1 MTPRRLAT
9 YSLAVTAA
17 ALPAYNV
24 RFHVGPLPTTLL
36 EVLILVAAATYA
48 WTLWS
53 ERRRPAARTPYD
65 IPIALFLVSG
75 IVGIVV
81 APDHVRAAG
90 IYRAYFIEAIA
101 VFYIAVDLVRT
112 RAQLQTM
119 LTVAGVA
126 ACMFAVGQIIS
137 FGIIFAHH
145 AIQIDDPPA
154 FLNTSSN
161 QAAMYIEPLLAFAAG
176 FALYAETSRQRWI
189 ALAITLLLLAAM
201 VLTLSRGGYIAV
213 AVLAGVAVLSAPRRA
228 RLWAV
233 GALAV
238 VLLAVVELPFFL
250 PRLAT
255 FAHSFAL
262 RQSIYSQALRML
274 AERPI
279 LGAGIS
285 GFPIRVAP
293 FRPTGEEIELYP
305 HNIWLTTWSE
315 LGLLGVASFAF
326 IFLGLLYR
334 GARALLGTRPDIHR
348 ALAWGATG
356 ALVLYLVH
364 GMFDT
369 PYWKNDLA
377 VEFWLIAA
385 LQVIALRGVRDGS
398 AEPAPARRRDL
409 PPRI

>member
-1 MTPRRLAT
+1 MTARRFAT
-9 YSLAVTAA
+9 YSLAITAA
-17 ALPAYNV
+17 ALPAYNL
-24 RFHVGPLPTTLL
+24 RFHAGPLPTTLL
-36 EVLILVAAATYA
+36 EVLVLVTVATYG

-65 IPIALFLVSG
+65 IPIALFLVAG
-75 IVGIVV
+75 VIGIVV
-81 APDHVRAAG
+81 APDHVRALG
-90 IYRAYFIEAIA
+90 IYRAYFIDAIA
-101 VFYIAVDLVRT
+101 VFYIAVDLIRT
-112 RAQLQTM
+112 RAQLHTV
-119 LTVAGVA
+119 LAVAGVA
-126 ACMFAVGQIIS
+126 ASSFALGQIIS
-137 FGIIFAHH
+137 FAIVFAHH

-161 QAAMYIEPLLAFAAG
+161 QAAMYIEPLLAFAGG
-176 FALYAETSRQRWI
+176 FALYPETSRQRWI
-189 ALAITLLLLAAM
+189 ALAITVLLLTAF
-201 VLTLSRGGYIAV
+201 VLTLSRAGYIAV
-213 AVLAGVAVLSAPRRA
+213 AVLAVIAVLSLPRQV

-233 GALAV
+233 GGLAV

-262 RQSIYSQALRML
+262 RQSIYSQTLRML
-274 AERPI
+274 AQRPV

-293 FRPTGEEIELYP
+293 FRPQGEEIELYP

-315 LGLLGVASFAF
+315 LGLLGVVSFAL
-326 IFLGLLYR
+326 IFLGLIWR
-334 GARALLGTRPDIHR
+334 GARGLLGARPEVHR

-385 LQVIALRGVRDGS
+385 LQVIALRGVRDG
-398 AEPAPARRRDL
+398 
-409 PPRI
+409 